1 MGLIGRGYTCVY
13 GPTAATVAI
22 DVFELTPADDK
33 PLTIVGCTIGQTT
46 EIKEAEEEELEIKVM
61 RGGTAMTS
69 GSGGAAAA
77 NGVSVDASGAT
88 SGFTYEAGNT
98 TLATFTSGVTL
109 LEDSMNVRVGWQW
122 WPPPEAWISVSQAN
136 GGLVVRMNST
146 PADSITFVATLYVLE
161 EG

>member
-1 MGLIGRGYTCVY
+1 MGLIGRGYMCTY
-13 GPTAATVAI
+13 GPTALTAAADI
-22 DVFELTPADDK
+22 FELTPADDK
-33 PLTIVGCTIGQTT
+33 PLSIVGCTIGQTT
-46 EIKEAEEEELEIKVM
+46 EFGDAQEEELEIKVM

-69 GSGGAAAA
+69 GSGGTTAA
-77 NGVSVDASGAT
+77 NGVSVDATGAA
-88 SGFTYEAGNT
+88 SGFTFEAGNT

-122 WPPPEAWISVSQAN
+122 WPPPEMWVSVSQGN

-146 PADSITFVATLYVLE
+146 PADSITFVASLYVLE

>member
-1 MGLIGRGYTCVY
+1 MGLIGRGYTCTF
-13 GPTAATVAI
+13 GPTAETAAF

-46 EIKEAEEEELEIKVM
+46 EFGDAQEEELEIKIM

-69 GSGGAAAA
+69 GSGGTTAA
-77 NGVSVDASGAT
+77 NGVSVDATGAT
-88 SGFTYEAGNT
+88 SGFTFEAGNT

-109 LEDSMNVRVGWQW
+109 LEDSMNVRSGWQW
-122 WPPPEAWISVSQAN
+122 WPPPEMWISVSQGN
-136 GGLVVRMNST
+136 GGLVIRMNST

>member
-22 DVFELTPADDK
+22 DIFEFTPADDK
-33 PLTIVGCTIGQTT
+33 PLTIVGFTIGQTT
-46 EIKEAEEEELEIKVM
+46 EIGDAQEEELEIKIM
-61 RGGTAMTS
+61 RGGTGMTS
-69 GSGGAAAA
+69 GSGGVAAA
-77 NGVSVDASGAT
+77 NGVGVDASSAT

-109 LEDSMNVRVGWQW
+109 LEDSMNVRTGWQW
-122 WPPPEAWISVSQAN
+122 WPPPEVWFSVSQAN
-136 GGLVVRMNST
+136 GGLVLRMNST
-146 PADSITFVATLYVLE
+146 PADSITFAATAYVLE